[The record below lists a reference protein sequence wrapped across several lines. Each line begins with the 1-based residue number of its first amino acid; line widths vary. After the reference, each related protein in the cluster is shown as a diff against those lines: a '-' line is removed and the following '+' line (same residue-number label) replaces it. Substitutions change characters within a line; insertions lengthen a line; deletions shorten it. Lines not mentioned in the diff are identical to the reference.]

1 MPRIIFK
8 KGYKI
13 HHGPYQLPKPVIKNE
28 VETIG
33 QGLIDLH
40 LPKPPVF
47 DQSKFE
53 IMIKKTYK
61 EKKHKNYYLDQC
73 YYNVRRLHHGKST
86 KRCY

>member
-33 QGLIDLH
+33 EGLIALH
-40 LPKPPVF
+40 LPKPPVLF
-47 DQSKFE
+47 DQSKFD
-53 IMIKKTYK
+53 IQIKKPIK
-61 EKKHKNYYLDQC
+61 RKNIKIIL
-73 YYNVRRLHHGKST
+73 
-86 KRCY
+86 

>member
-8 KGYKI
+8 KGYKF
-13 HHGPYQLPKPVIKNE
+13 HHGPYQLPPTPVIKNE
-28 VETIG
+28 VDTIG
-33 QGLIDLH
+33 QGISTIH

-61 EKKHKNYYLDQC
+61 EKKHKNYYLNQ
-73 YYNVRRLHHGKST
+73 
-86 KRCY
+86 